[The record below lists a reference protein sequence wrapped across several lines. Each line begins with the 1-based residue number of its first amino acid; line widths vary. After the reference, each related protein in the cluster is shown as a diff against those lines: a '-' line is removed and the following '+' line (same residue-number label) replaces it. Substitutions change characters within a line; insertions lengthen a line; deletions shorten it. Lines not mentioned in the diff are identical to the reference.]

1 MPTSFDA
8 LHDETRPLR
17 MLESA
22 TTVPAAGPG
31 VALASLLLIV
41 LPVLAVVLL

>member
-17 MLESA
+17 LLE
-22 TTVPAAGPG
+22 PAAAPAPGAG

-41 LPVLAVVLL
+41 LPVLAAVLL

>member
-1 MPTSFDA
+1 MTSSFDA

-17 MLESA
+17 LMEPEPA
-22 TTVPAAGPG
+22 PAAGPG

-41 LPVLAVVLL
+41 LPVLAAVLL